1 MEFELFTVSIKQD
14 GTVGMHFSP
23 KLLQITTEKELLKS
37 MDGKME
43 GILQTAEILIAFLQA
58 KALEKANKKQ

>member
-14 GTVGMHFSP
+14 GTVGVHFSP
-23 KLLQITTEKELLKS
+23 KLLQMTTEEELLKE

-43 GILQTAEILIAFLQA
+43 GLLQISEHLIDFLKA
-58 KALEKANKKQ
+58 KASSKKNK